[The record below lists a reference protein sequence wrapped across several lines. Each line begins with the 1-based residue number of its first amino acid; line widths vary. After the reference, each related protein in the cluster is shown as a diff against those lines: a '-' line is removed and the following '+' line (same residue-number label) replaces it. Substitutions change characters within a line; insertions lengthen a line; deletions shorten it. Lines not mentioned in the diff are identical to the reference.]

1 MQASDPYK
9 ISALV
14 LAAGLSSRMGS
25 TNKMLM
31 PVEGKPMLLGVVEGL
46 IASTAD
52 EVIVVLGQEHEKV
65 NTIVPSH
72 QKVSIIL
79 NENYQ
84 LGMSTSIK
92 VGVKQLMDPS
102 DGCMIC
108 LGDMPYLTTDDY
120 NQMLEHARLNMRP
133 DSIIRPLFEQKAGHP
148 VFFSKSYFPALITL
162 PDYDQGAQSLLRDQ
176 TSSIQYLQALDN
188 RFLLDIDK

>member
-52 EVIVVLGQEHEKV
+52 EVIVVLGHEHEKV
-65 NTIVPSH
+65 KTIIPSH

-120 NQMLEHARLNMRP
+120 NQMLEYARLNMRP
-133 DSIIRPLFEQKAGHP
+133 DSIIRPLFE
-148 VFFSKSYFPALITL
+148 
-162 PDYDQGAQSLLRDQ
+162 
-176 TSSIQYLQALDN
+176 
-188 RFLLDIDK
+188 